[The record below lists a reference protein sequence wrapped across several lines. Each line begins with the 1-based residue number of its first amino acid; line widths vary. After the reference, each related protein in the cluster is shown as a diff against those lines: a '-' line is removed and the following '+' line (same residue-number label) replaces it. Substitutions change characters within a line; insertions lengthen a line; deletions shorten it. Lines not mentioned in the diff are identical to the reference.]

1 MFGDPRA
8 LCIGLVGRLIVLGS
22 VCGRLAV
29 AAVIIGLELNAQDLI
44 LLSIAMIMVSFNP
57 LGRFG
62 WREATL
68 AFLAPY
74 IAPEALNLLN
84 EGDENKLAL
93 IESVGE
99 ASALVM
105 FGVLALLWTAPRLLR
120 KRPQVDPVTT
130 SSSE

>member
-8 LCIGLVGRLIVLGS
+8 LCIGLIGRFIVLGS

-29 AAVIIGLELNAQDLI
+29 AGVIIGLELDVQDVI
-44 LLSIAMIMVSFNP
+44 LLSIAMILVSFNP

-74 IAPEALNLLN
+74 IAPDALNMLN
-84 EGDENKLAL
+84 DGDQNKLAL
-93 IESVGE
+93 IESAGE
-99 ASALVM
+99 ASALVI

-120 KRPQVDPVTT
+120 KRPQVDQVTT